1 MSHPAAPRARGVAVR
16 QGAGAPADTALPAPR
31 IRKAQRVAGRTL
43 VLRDAQVADAAFIH
57 ALRTDPV
64 RARHLSAVSPALEA
78 QQAWLQRYAADDT
91 QAYFMVC
98 DAASGESLGTVRL
111 YGARGPAFSW
121 GSWLLKAGL
130 PARCAVES
138 ALMVYHYG
146 LALGFDR
153 AYFEVRQDNASVWRF
168 HENFGAVRTGAPGDV
183 FLYELAP
190 AALTAALQR
199 WRRYLP
205 DGIRITELD
214 GSEPCKP
221 CPPPSRAS

>member
-1 MSHPAAPRARGVAVR
+1 MTAPV
-16 QGAGAPADTALPAPR
+16 PPPAPC
-31 IRKAQRVAGRTL
+31 IRKARRVEGRTL
-43 VLRDAQVADAAFIH
+43 VLRDAEVGDAAFIH

-64 RARHLSAVSPALEA
+64 RARHLSAVPPALQA
-78 QQAWLQRYAADDT
+78 QQAWLQRYAQDDT
-91 QAYFMVC
+91 QAYFIVC
-98 DAASGESLGTVRL
+98 HADGGEPVGTVRL

-130 PARCAVES
+130 PARCAIES

-168 HENFGAVRTGAPGDV
+168 HENFGAVRTGAQDDV
-183 FLYELAP
+183 FLYELSP
-190 AALTAALQR
+190 AALAAALQR

-205 DGIRITELD
+205 DGIRTTE
-214 GSEPCKP
+214 PN
-221 CPPPSRAS
+221 